1 MTLIRPLPLA
11 RHATAIPCARAVAL
25 GLVLVGAAQPAAAQ
39 AATAQIDAGS
49 QAPAPSV
56 PPRLFGDL
64 KYRLIGPFR
73 GGRVVAVGGVPGSG
87 STFYFGSVDGGVWRT
102 TDAGVVWKPLFDA
115 QPVASIGAL
124 AVSPADPRVLY
135 VGTGESDIRS
145 DLASGAG
152 VYKSVDAGETWT
164 HVGLGD
170 TRQIS
175 KIVLSPSQPDVV
187 YVGALGFA
195 YGPNPDRGVY
205 KSSDGG
211 KTWRRTLYRGPQAG
225 VADLA
230 IAAERPNILFA
241 TLWAAHRPPWSTY
254 APIVGEGSGLFRSLD
269 AGETW
274 QACMGHGLPDGKW
287 GRSGV
292 AVSADGR
299 RVYALVEAKQSGLYV
314 SDDGGATWALV
325 NDDARLTSRAWYF
338 SRITV
343 DPNDADTIYVPNI
356 ALLSSNNS
364 GKTISVLRGAPGGD
378 DYHELWVDPRDRNRL
393 VLGTDQGTSISLNR
407 GQTWSSWYNQPTAQL
422 YHVTTDDRFPYTVYG
437 AQQDSGGVA
446 VASRTDHGQITPR
459 DWFPASGSES
469 GYLAL
474 DPADPDIVY
483 ASGTYGTVSRWD
495 RRRSLTQDVTPWP
508 VSVFGTD
515 ITQRKYRDPWTP
527 PLVFSPV
534 DKKTLYLG
542 AQVVLKTLDGGAHW
556 TEISPDLT
564 GAQPSKTPRKEV
576 SAGPGNPS
584 AKNSIDAGPG
594 PAPERA
600 VGLGFGTLATV
611 APSYAD
617 ADVLWAG
624 SDTGVLSLTRD
635 GGRTWS
641 TVTPPGIRPW
651 SKISLIEP
659 SHFDAGVAYAAVERH
674 RLDDRTP
681 YVYRTRDYGKTWTA
695 ITSGLS
701 EPNFV
706 LAVREDPKQAGLLFA
721 GTEFGVYVSFDDG
734 GQWQKLQLNLPVS
747 SVRDLAVHGDDLV
760 VATHGRSFWILDD
773 ITPLRQGTAHAGTRS
788 AFLYEPAVA
797 VRIDND
803 AFTGT
808 PLPPEEPTAEN
819 PPNGA
824 PLDYYLPAA
833 ASAVE
838 VFIYDSNHAL
848 VRHIGSEPQAEAAHA
863 PQPDA
868 ARPDAARPDAALPI
882 AARWFP
888 KPQRLETGA
897 GMHRVAWTLSWNTSD
912 DVTEDQPDDGAGD
925 VPRPPR
931 VPPGQYTVE
940 LKVNGQTVSNV
951 PLLVVKD
958 PRSAATLEQLNDQ
971 FTTAARIFRDS
982 LACRRAL
989 AEIAEVNGRLTKT
1002 FAAPGAWA
1010 PRVPAKPSAARAKAL
1025 QSALREITEGS
1036 TGLEAA
1042 NAELTS
1048 ALNVVESSDRP
1059 APAQALAVYDL
1070 ARAAAQVKIAQ
1081 WTKLKA
1087 GPLAGLDR
1095 QWQAEGIA
1103 PLAIREIEH
1112 EVDDLMTR

>member
-1 MTLIRPLPLA
+1 MRKFPSISFVRIAVSLLIALA
-11 RHATAIPCARAVAL
+11 AHAVSAVA
-25 GLVLVGAAQPAAAQ
+25 
-39 AATAQIDAGS
+39 
-49 QAPAPSV
+49 QAPAPAVS
-56 PPRLFGDL
+56 PKLFGDL

-87 STFYFGSVDGGVWRT
+87 STFYFGAVDGGVWRS

-115 QPVASIGAL
+115 QPIASIGAL

-145 DLASGAG
+145 NLASGAG
-152 VYKSVDAGETWT
+152 VYKSIDGGDTWT
-164 HVGLGD
+164 FSGLRD

-175 KIVLSPSQPDVV
+175 KIVLDPGNADTV

-211 KTWRRTLYRGPQAG
+211 KTWRRTLYRGPELG

-230 IAAERPNILFA
+230 IAAARPTVLFA

-254 APIVGEGSGLFRSLD
+254 APLVGEGSGLYRSLD
-269 AGETW
+269 AGDTW
-274 QACMGHGLPDGKW
+274 QPCLGHGLPDGKW

-299 RVYALVEAKQSGLYV
+299 RVYALIEAKRSGLYV
-314 SDDGGATWALV
+314 SDDGGDHWVLA

-343 DPNDADTIYVPNI
+343 DPSNADTIYVPNI
-356 ALLSSNNS
+356 ALLSSTDG
-364 GKTISVLRGAPGGD
+364 GKTIGVLRGAPGGD
-378 DYHELWVDPRDRNRL
+378 DYHELWVDPRDGNRL

-437 AQQDSGGVA
+437 AQQDSGGIA
-446 VASRTDHGQITPR
+446 VPSRTDHGGITPR
-459 DWFPASGSES
+459 DWFTAASSES
-469 GYLAL
+469 GYFAL
-474 DPADPDIVY
+474 DPVDPDIVY

-495 RRRSLTQDVTPWP
+495 RRRSLSQDVTPWP

-515 ITQRKYRDPWTP
+515 LTQRKYRDPWTP

-534 DKKTLYLG
+534 DKKTLFLG
-542 AQVVLKTLDGGAHW
+542 AQVVLKTLDGGTHW

-564 GAQPSKTPRKEV
+564 GGKQRPAPRQAV
-576 SAGPGNPS
+576 AAVAGNPS
-584 AKNSIDAGPG
+584 AQNSIDAGPG
-594 PAPERA
+594 PPLEQA
-600 VGLGFGTLATV
+600 VTLGFGTLATV
-611 APSYAD
+611 APSYVD
-617 ADVLWAG
+617 ADVLWTG
-624 SDTGVLSLTRD
+624 SDTGVVSVTRD
-635 GGRTWS
+635 GGKTWS
-641 TVTPPGIRPW
+641 TVTPPGIRAW
-651 SKISLIEP
+651 SKIALIEP

-674 RLDDRTP
+674 RLDDRMP
-681 YVYRTRDYGKTWTA
+681 YVYRTRDYGESWTA
-695 ITSGLS
+695 ITTGLAD
-701 EPNFV
+701 PNFV
-706 LAVREDPKQAGLLFA
+706 RAVREDPRQAGLLFA
-721 GTEFGVYVSFDDG
+721 GTEFGVYVSFNDG
-734 GQWQKLQLNLPVS
+734 AEWQPLQLNLPVT
-747 SVRDLAVHGDDLV
+747 SVRDMVVHGDDLI

-773 ITPLRQGTAHAGTRS
+773 ITPLRQAAAKAGAGTP
-788 AFLYEPAVA
+788 FLYEPEPA

-808 PLPPEEPTAEN
+808 PLPPEEPAAEN

-824 PLDYYLPAA
+824 ILDYYLPSA

-838 VFIYDSNHAL
+838 LLVYDARHRL
-848 VRHIGSEPQAEAAHA
+848 VRHIGSAPEREAAHA
-863 PQPDA
+863 P
-868 ARPDAARPDAALPI
+868 LPI

-888 KPQRLETGA
+888 QPQRLETAA
-897 GMHRVAWTLSWNTSD
+897 GMHRAVWSLSWNTSD
-912 DVTEDQPDDGAGD
+912 DVTDNEPDDGSGD

-931 VPPGQYTVE
+931 VPPGDYSVE
-940 LKVNGQTVSNV
+940 LRVNGQTVSAV
-951 PLLVVKD
+951 PLVLVKD
-958 PRSAATLEQLNDQ
+958 PRSAASPEQLADQ
-971 FTTAARIFRDS
+971 FATGVRIFGDS

-989 AEIAEVNGRLTKT
+989 AEIAAVNERLNPLLAARGGRT
-1002 FAAPGAWA
+1002 
-1010 PRVPAKPSAARAKAL
+1010 RQSAAAAKAL
-1025 QSALREITEGS
+1025 KAQLNELVAGGA
-1036 TGLEAA
+1036 GLEAA

-1070 ARAAAQVKIAQ
+1070 ARAAAQRKLAQ
-1081 WTKLKA
+1081 WAKLKA
-1087 GPLAGLDR
+1087 GPLV
-1095 QWQAEGIA
+1095 QGI
-1103 PLAIREIEH
+1103 PPVAIREIER
-1112 EVDDLMTR
+1112 EVDALMTR

>member
-1 MTLIRPLPLA
+1 MHKILPSACSTAAIQITRVIALCLIA
-11 RHATAIPCARAVAL
+11 AA
-25 GLVLVGAAQPAAAQ
+25 AAQVPAAAAQTAAAQ
-39 AATAQIDAGS
+39 AS
-49 QAPAPSV
+49 APS
-56 PPRLFGDL
+56 PQLFGDL

-87 STFYFGSVDGGVWRT
+87 STFYFGAVDGGVWRS
-102 TDAGVVWKPLFDA
+102 TDAGVVWKPLFDSQA
-115 QPVASIGAL
+115 VASIGAL
-124 AVSPADPRVLY
+124 AVSPSDPRVLY

-152 VYKSVDAGETWT
+152 VYKSVDGGDTWAAS
-164 HVGLGD
+164 GLEN

-175 KIVLSPSQPDVV
+175 KIVVDPGKPEVV

-211 KTWRRTLYRGPQAG
+211 KTWRRTLYRGPEVG

-230 IAAERPNILFA
+230 IAAARPNVLFA

-254 APIVGEGSGLFRSLD
+254 APLVGEGSGLYRSLD

-274 QACMGHGLPDGKW
+274 QPCQGNGLPDGKW

-292 AVSADGR
+292 AVSSDGR
-299 RVYALVEAKQSGLYV
+299 RVYALIEARRSGLYV
-314 SDDGGATWALV
+314 SDDGGDTWRLA

-343 DPNDADTIYVPNI
+343 DPSDPDTIYMPNI
-356 ALLSSNNS
+356 ALYDSTDG
-364 GKTISVLRGAPGGD
+364 GKTIGVLRGAPGGD

-407 GQTWSSWYNQPTAQL
+407 GQTWSSWYNQATAQL

-446 VASRTDHGQITPR
+446 VPSRTDHGQITPR

-469 GYLAL
+469 GYFAL
-474 DPADPDIVY
+474 DPQDPQIVY

-495 RRRSLTQDVTPWP
+495 GHRSLTQDVTPWP

-534 DKKTLYLG
+534 DKQTLFLG
-542 AQVVLKTLDGGAHW
+542 AQGVLKTLDGGTHW

-564 GAQPSKTPRKEV
+564 GGKPSPTPRKAV
-576 SAGPGNPS
+576 AASAGNPS
-584 AKNSIDAGPG
+584 AQNSIAAGPA

-600 VGLGFGTLATV
+600 IALGYGTLATV
-611 APSYAD
+611 APSYVD
-617 ADVLWAG
+617 ADVLWTG
-624 SDTGVLSLTRD
+624 SDTGVVSLTRD
-635 GGRTWS
+635 GGKTWS
-641 TVTPPGIRPW
+641 TVTPPGIRVW

-659 SHFDAGVAYAAVERH
+659 SHFEAGVAYAAVERH
-674 RLDDRTP
+674 RLDDRAP
-681 YVYRTRDYGKTWTA
+681 YLYRTRDYGKTWTA
-695 ITSGLS
+695 ITTGLAD
-701 EPNFV
+701 PNFV
-706 LAVREDPKQAGLLFA
+706 LAVREDPLQAGLLFA

-734 GQWQKLQLNLPVS
+734 EQWQPLQLNLPVS
-747 SVRDLAVHGDDLV
+747 SVRDLVVHGDDLV

-773 ITPLRQGTAHAGTRS
+773 ITPLRQVAAKSGAST
-788 AFLYEPAVA
+788 AFLFVPEHAI
-797 VRIDND
+797 RIDND
-803 AFTGT
+803 SFTGT

-824 PLDYYLPAA
+824 LLDYYLPAA
-833 ASAVE
+833 ADAVDLS
-838 VFIYDSNHAL
+838 IYDSHHAL
-848 VRHIGSEPQAEAAHA
+848 VRHLGSASEREAAHA
-863 PQPDA
+863 P
-868 ARPDAARPDAALPI
+868 LPI

-897 GMHRVAWTLSWNTSD
+897 GMHRVAWSLGWNTSD
-912 DVTEDQPDDGAGD
+912 DVTENEPDDGAGD

-931 VPPGQYTVE
+931 VPPGDYTVE
-940 LKVNGQTVSNV
+940 LRVNGRAVS
-951 PLLVVKD
+951 LEALVVGKD
-958 PRSAATLEQLNDQ
+958 PRSDASPEQFADQ
-971 FTTAARIFRDS
+971 FASGVRIFNDS

-989 AEIAEVNGRLTKT
+989 AEIAAVRERLAQSL
-1002 FAAPGAWA
+1002 AAPGGGAH
-1010 PRVPAKPSAARAKAL
+1010 RSAASTKAL
-1025 QSALREITEGS
+1025 QERLNDLVGGG
-1036 TGLEAA
+1036 TGLETA
-1042 NAELTS
+1042 NTELTS

-1059 APAQALAVYDL
+1059 APAQALEVYAL
-1070 ARAAAQVKIAQ
+1070 ARTASQARLEQ
-1081 WTKLKA
+1081 WAKLKA
-1087 GPLAGLDR
+1087 GPLAKLDR
-1095 QWQAEGIA
+1095 EWQAEGIA
-1103 PLAIREIEH
+1103 PVAIRAIER
-1112 EVDDLMTR
+1112 EVDYLMTR